1 MNNKTIWIIIGIVL
15 AFICCCGLVGG
26 YVVYKF
32 VQTENISWN
41 DLLSEA
47 LPTEGAILN
56 GSTQEES
63 TPVESVT
70 MAVPQDGATVNPGA
84 VETEKTL
91 NNTLVPNN
99 DLRELAMRLKGIAN
113 IPETIDEKVT
123 DYSIGDKKEF
133 NALNTDTNENFKVNT
148 KLAYKTAHAYFWI
161 EEGVKYDMAK
171 VKKEGDLFENQI
183 YPTDREFFGSEWTP
197 GVDGDVHLYIIY
209 CHGLGNNIAG
219 LFSSIDS
226 IHPLARPDSNGH
238 ESFFMSADNLN
249 FGEED
254 YGTLAHEFQHMIHWY
269 RDRNEDTWMNEGFS
283 VLAEFLNKFDTGGF
297 DELYVMNPDQQLT
310 DWPND
315 PDKTTAHYGES
326 FLFLTYFL
334 DRFGEDAT
342 KMLVAEP
349 ENGMTAIDKVL
360 KEVKSI
366 DKQTGKQITAD
377 DVFADWAVS
386 MFLKD
391 GKAGDGRFTYK
402 NYPQSPKPDVT
413 ESISDCTTQNEQRDV
428 SQYGVDYIGLKCKGD
443 YTLNFQGVL
452 ETGVLAENTHSG
464 KYAFWSNKGD
474 ESDMTLTREFDFTS
488 VQSPI
493 KMDYWIWYD
502 LETDYD
508 FAYLEYSED
517 GGTTW
522 KITPT
527 ASCTSENKSGN
538 SYGCGWNDVSNG
550 WKKES
555 VDLSFLSGKKAT
567 LRFEYITDAAV
578 NGEGMMLDD
587 LSIPAINYSTDFEA
601 DNGGWQPAGFVRI
614 QNMLPQT
621 YRVSLIQYGSP
632 TSVTYLNL
640 DQSNKTSL
648 PVSITNSKG
657 AVLVVSGT
665 TRNSRQKANY
675 QFSLTK

>member
-1 MNNKTIWIIIGIVL
+1 MNNKKIWIIIGIFI
-15 AFICCCGLVGG
+15 AFICCCCLVGAFG
-26 YVVYKF
+26 IYRYLDSEKF
-32 VQTENISWN
+32 SWN
-41 DLLSEA
+41 EIFKDNTSSEG
-47 LPTEGAILN
+47 PTQSVPAAIAIPPA
-56 GSTQEES
+56 GTK
-63 TPVESVT
+63 V
-70 MAVPQDGATVNPGA
+70 DPGA
-84 VETEKTL
+84 VETQNTL

-99 DLRELAMRLKGIAN
+99 DLRELAMRLKGIKD
-113 IPETIDEKVT
+113 IPETINEKVVE
-123 DYSIGDKKEF
+123 YAVGDAKEF
-133 NALNTDTNENFKVNT
+133 NALNTDTNENFKVKT
-148 KLAYKTAHAYFWI
+148 KLAYKTNHAYFWL
-161 EEGVKYDMAK
+161 EDGMKYDEAK
-171 VKKEGDLFENQI
+171 VKKLGDLFENQI

-197 GVDGDVHLYIIY
+197 GVDGDVHLYIVY

-297 DELYVMNPDQQLT
+297 DELYVTNPDQQLT

-315 PDKTTAHYGES
+315 HDQTTAHYGES
-326 FLFLTYFL
+326 FLFLDYFL

-342 KMLVAEP
+342 KKVVAET
-349 ENGMTAIDKVL
+349 ENGMSAIDKVL
-360 KEVKSI
+360 KDVKATDANS
-366 DKQTGKQITAD
+366 GKQITAD
-377 DVFADWAVS
+377 DVFADWVVS

-402 NYPQSPKPDVT
+402 NYPDSPKPDLT
-413 ESISDCTTQNEQRDV
+413 ETISDCNSSNISRTV

-443 YTLNFQGVL
+443 YNLNFQGVL
-452 ETGVLAENTHSG
+452 ETGVLAENPHSG

-474 ESDMTLTREFDFTS
+474 ESDMTLTREFDFTN
-488 VQSPI
+488 VKSPI

-502 LETDYD
+502 LEKDYD
-508 FAYLEYSED
+508 FAYLEYNED
-517 GGTTW
+517 GTSW
-522 KITPT
+522 KIMPT

-538 SYGCGWNDVSNG
+538 SYGCGWNDVSDG

-555 VDLSFLSGKKAT
+555 IDLSFLAGKKAK

-578 NGEGMMLDD
+578 NGEGLMLDD
-587 LSIPAINYSTDFEA
+587 LSIPAIDYQTDFES
-601 DNGGWQPAGFVRI
+601 DNGGWDAAGFARI
-614 QNMLPQT
+614 QNMLPQA
-621 YRVSLIQYGSP
+621 YRVSLVQYGSP
-632 TSVTYLNL
+632 TTVTYLDL
-640 DQSNKTSL
+640 DSSNKASL
-648 PVSITNSKG
+648 PVSVTNSKG

-665 TRNSRQKANY
+665 TRNSRQKAEY
-675 QFSLTK
+675 QVSLSQ